1 MKPLVSPMIL
11 KFRVVS
17 SQANGDL
24 SAPWK
29 AKTSYVPSPGCY
41 FTLDFV
47 GCFCWINVL
56 AIHNILLI
64 LIPKWLFSPTEAK
77 FTKPHRAIENISPWL
92 FIIKRLL
99 L

>member
-1 MKPLVSPMIL
+1 MIL

-17 SQANGDL
+17 TQANGDL

-29 AKTSYVPSPGCY
+29 AKTSYVLSQGCY
-41 FTLDFV
+41 FTLYYFV
-47 GCFCWINVL
+47 GCFCWIDVL
-56 AIHNILLI
+56 AAPNNLLI
-64 LIPKWLFSPTEAK
+64 LILKWLFSPTEAK
-77 FTKPHRAIENISPWL
+77 FTKPHCAIENISLWL